1 MTLLYPEIVSVCQG
15 ELSAV
20 VDRGVAR
27 LVAGDHPEFDLGVQ
41 LALFINALAP
51 SEPEWPGD
59 AGHRL
64 AAEHPGDRALRELVE
79 SGGGSAQP
87 CWPGV

>member
-64 AAEHPGDRALRELVE
+64 AAAHPGDRALRELVE